1 LCNACRRGERGAP
14 AVGSLASGAAPSTS
28 VVFFPALDRSD
39 HSGGGYSMRHLLRQF
54 GVALFFA
61 CSTLTATSFAAGTST
76 SSAKPE
82 DEGLSTQRLKRVAEL
97 VQRHID
103 AGSFSG
109 AVTLVARNGR
119 IVYHEAAGTMDLE
132 TKKPMSKDAVFR
144 IMSMTKPV
152 IGVATMM
159 MIEDGKVH
167 LQDPISK
174 FIPEWANMTVA
185 VPQPTSGGGPGGG
198 AVPLAGG
205 NGAAAEPRYYTV
217 PVERPVTVRDLL
229 THVGG
234 LVSGPMSG
242 AAARA
247 VAAKPNETL
256 ADYIPRLGKVPLEFQ
271 PGTRWAYSATAAFDT
286 LSRVVEITSGMTID
300 KFVKQR
306 ILDPLGMKD
315 TTYIVPTGN
324 PRLVKLYSHT
334 GEGLKPAPDPVFM
347 NGVYFSGG
355 GGLVSTVLDYA
366 QFALMLANDGE
377 LNGVRLLSPRAVGL
391 MDSVFAPDTLPGRPR
406 GESFGLSMR
415 VVNDPAARNSFLT
428 EGSFGWSGAFGTH
441 FWVDRK
447 EKLVAI
453 VMTQTPNR
461 EFLSDFENMVMQA
474 VVD

>member
-1 LCNACRRGERGAP
+1 MRSIMRSTKLVALVAGAAISAAAFSAGAP
-14 AVGSLASGAAPSTS
+14 
-28 VVFFPALDRSD
+28 
-39 HSGGGYSMRHLLRQF
+39 
-54 GVALFFA
+54 
-61 CSTLTATSFAAGTST
+61 
-76 SSAKPE
+76 SAKPE
-82 DEGLSTQRLKRVAEL
+82 DVGLSTARLKHVAEL

-119 IVYHEAAGTMDLE
+119 IAYYEAAGSMDLE
-132 TKKPMSKDAVFR
+132 AKKPMTKDAMFR
-144 IMSMTKPV
+144 IMSMTKPI

-159 MIEDGKVH
+159 MIEEGKVR

-174 FIPEWANMTVA
+174 FIPEWANLTVA
-185 VPQPTSGGGPGGG
+185 VPNAQSAARGPGAPTQSRGDG
-198 AVPLAGG
+198 AP
-205 NGAAAEPRYYTV
+205 AEPSYYTV
-217 PVERPVTVRDLL
+217 PAEREVTVRDLL
-229 THVGG
+229 THTSG
-234 LVSGPMSG
+234 LVSGPMSNS
-242 AAARA
+242 AARK
-247 VAAKPNETL
+247 VAAGPKETL

-271 PGTRWAYSATAAFDT
+271 PGTRWAYSAQAGFDA
-286 LSRVVEITSGMTID
+286 LSRVVEITSGMPID

-315 TTYIVPTGN
+315 TTYVVPTGN
-324 PRLVKLYSHT
+324 PRLAKLYSHT
-334 GEGLKPAPDPVFM
+334 AEGLKPAPDPAFM

-355 GGLVSTVLDYA
+355 GGLVSTALDYA

-377 LNGVRLLSPRAVGL
+377 LNGVRLLSPRAVEL

-447 EKLVAI
+447 EKLVAV
-453 VMTQTPNR
+453 VMTQTSNR